1 MVYRLA
7 LTLLLSLGGVGY
19 ATPAVA
25 RQKIDPPRKI
35 KNVDPVYPA
44 AAQRARVHGDVVIKA
59 TIGPDGKVSDAT
71 VVTSIP
77 LLDDAA
83 VAAVRQ
89 WEYSPTVVEGVPVAV
104 SMTVT
109 VHFSL
114 QESAAPA
121 AASSGPLVLD
131 RDGTDWTVRGTP
143 LLDDDLRFWLH
154 DVMRTEPSK
163 EICYHASPGSTVAE
177 VVDVLT
183 QATAAGVERM
193 RVFVGDAAPADAVR
207 VYLEPVS
214 QKPVGITLPVSDVGS
229 AVRTTAVPLSIARS
243 GTTAAASASVQRAA
257 AGAVLRL
264 RIDRTRKM
272 SDVWEVLKIGT
283 ARQVD
288 GFALGVQLPAGA
300 TAAVNAPVSAQQQ
313 AEWKKLEK
321 AVFDLVF
328 SDKKTFDEGIAD
340 SIPLLEKFV
349 ARNPNVMEAQYK
361 LAVSYSGRAT
371 RSGATPESKR
381 QDWGKAVRHFRVAA
395 DFFPSEQARFLMTLE
410 LAQLYA
416 PDKLD
421 DKPQAERY
429 ARRLVDENPTESMS
443 HMYYARMLYEA
454 GDVAGAV
461 NALRHG
467 RTVSTMPLVG
477 LVQSV
482 QYLTEYVHGTPDLP
496 RDRAKT
502 LLDELTAVSDAILA
516 DTERGDEDSRLA
528 VMGKTMALDLQAEH
542 LADTSAERVRLLLES
557 DRWFDTLTN
566 GKLGVPGPARQV
578 SASEAVELE
587 CNALSRWSSVAADG
601 KPPSVAIPAVQ
612 RYVSMRPSCA
622 SPHAK
627 MAELLTSR
635 AHENSDTAARAA
647 DLQHA
652 IDELLQVI
660 DLAPTAYERS
670 QAFEQVVALSG
681 PKELNRPQ
689 LVDAAART
697 LLKRS
702 PDDPSAHYMVA
713 ALLFRTGRSGDGE
726 KALRTA
732 RSAIKATPSNRAAM
746 AHELIRTVRNGDDL
760 PPAAAR
766 RLFDEAGALVTDA
779 EKMKGGKDDR
789 DVISARIAWLKMSA
803 EQFEKDPARAAAQRE
818 QAKQLAERLK
828 AMQSGSTT
836 QLHNDQ

>member
-7 LTLLLSLGGVGY
+7 LTLLLSLSGVGY

-25 RQKIDPPRKI
+25 RQKIDPPKKI
-35 KNVDPVYPA
+35 KHVDPVYPA
-44 AAQRARVHGDVVIKA
+44 AAQQAGVHGDVVIKA
-59 TIGPDGKVSDAT
+59 TITTDGKVSDAT

-83 VAAVRQ
+83 LAAVRQ
-89 WEYSPTVVEGVPVAV
+89 WEYSPTIVDGVPVSV
-104 SMTVT
+104 VMTVT
-109 VHFSL
+109 VHFSI

-131 RDGTDWTVRGTP
+131 RDATDWTVRGTP
-143 LLDDDLRFWLH
+143 LLDDDLRFWLRY
-154 DVMRTEPSK
+154 VMRTEPSK
-163 EICYHASPGSTVAE
+163 EIYYHASPGSTFGE

-183 QATAAGVERM
+183 NAAAAGVERM
-193 RVFVGDAAPADAVR
+193 RVFVGDAAPTEAVR

-214 QKPVGITLPVSDVGS
+214 QKPVGITLPVSDVGET
-229 AVRTTAVPLSIARS
+229 VRTTAVPLSIARS
-243 GTTAAASASVQRAA
+243 GATASVRASVQRAA
-257 AGAVLRL
+257 AGAIVRL

-272 SDVWEVLKIGT
+272 ADVWEVLKIGT

-300 TAAVNAPVSAQQQ
+300 IAAVNGPVSALQQ

-321 AVFDLVF
+321 TVSDLVL
-328 SDKKTFDEGIAD
+328 SDKKTLDEGIAD

-361 LAVSYSGRAT
+361 LAAAYNGRALRT
-371 RSGATPESKR
+371 GATPESKR
-381 QDWGKAVRHFRVAA
+381 QDWAKAVRHFRVAA

-421 DKPQAERY
+421 DKPLAERY
-429 ARRLVDENPTESMS
+429 ARRLVDESPTEPMS
-443 HMYYARMLYEA
+443 HMYYARMLYDA

-461 NALRHG
+461 SALRHG

-477 LVQSV
+477 LVQSIH
-482 QYLTEYVHGTPDLP
+482 YLTEYVHGTQDLP
-496 RDRAKT
+496 RDATKK
-502 LLDELTAVSDAILA
+502 LLDELTAVSDTVLA
-516 DTERGDEDSRLA
+516 NPERGDEDTRLV
-528 VMGKTMALDLQAEH
+528 VMGKTMAFDLQADR

-557 DRWFDTLTN
+557 DRWFDTLTH
-566 GKLGVPGPARQV
+566 GKLGVPGPARQL
-578 SASEAVELE
+578 SASEAVEFE
-587 CNALSRWSSVAADG
+587 CNALSRWSNVAADG
-601 KPPSVAIPAVQ
+601 KPAAVAIPAVQ

-635 AHENSDTAARAA
+635 AHDGSDAAARVV

-670 QAFEQVVALSG
+670 QAFEQVAALSG

-689 LVDAAART
+689 LVDPAART

-702 PDDPSAHYMVA
+702 ADDPVAHYMVA
-713 ALLFRTGRSGDGE
+713 ALLFRMGRSGDGE

-732 RSAIKATPSNRAAM
+732 RSAIKATPSNRAEM
-746 AHELIRTVRNGDDL
+746 ARELIRTVRNGDDL

-766 RLFDEAGALVTDA
+766 RLFEEAGALVTDA
-779 EKMKGGKDDR
+779 EKMKGGRDDR
-789 DVISARIAWLKMSA
+789 GVISARIAWLNISA

-828 AMQSGSTT
+828 TMQ
-836 QLHNDQ
+836 